1 MNLKLE
7 ARKKDLFGLKYS
19 VKGETSSEE
28 VVTDPFPDDG
38 NAQKT
43 TKSPKN
49 IIKIPEEKSLE
60 TYD

>member
-1 MNLKLE
+1 MNLKLQ

-19 VKGETSSEE
+19 LKGETSSEE
-28 VVTDPFPDDG
+28 VATDPFSDDD
-38 NAQKT
+38 NKQKT

-49 IIKIPEEKSLE
+49 MAKVPDEKSLE